1 MDDASKKILSKNIED
16 KLDEFF
22 SDDNDDVEESSTSSV
37 NNPPSLEK
45 LKSMVLSIDWEI
57 TDECLTGLVT
67 ETENL
72 ITVYEEDRP
81 TNALLRM
88 LKALGNYIRKHKAQA
103 HQEAIKRVMSVFA
116 SLETIID
123 GQIIDES
130 EKKRVV
136 ISEIKAFNILKE
148 QVGAKRSSSQ
158 PVSKN
163 NIKNQLVK
171 YKEIETAISDLENNF
186 KFQIDRL
193 KDQLA
198 TVEQEIKKTAGS

>member
-22 SDDNDDVEESSTSSV
+22 SDDDVEEPSTSPA
-37 NNPPSLEK
+37 NIQPSLEK

-57 TDECLTGLVT
+57 TDECLKGLVT

-72 ITVYEEDRP
+72 IAVYEDDRP

-123 GQIIDES
+123 GHIIDES
-130 EKKRVV
+130 EKKKGCCVRNQSIQYSKGTSWGKTFVFPTSFKEWYQKS
-136 ISEIKAFNILKE
+136 IGEI
-148 QVGAKRSSSQ
+148 
-158 PVSKN
+158 
-163 NIKNQLVK
+163 
-171 YKEIETAISDLENNF
+171 
-186 KFQIDRL
+186 
-193 KDQLA
+193 
-198 TVEQEIKKTAGS
+198 

>member
-1 MDDASKKILSKNIED
+1 MDDASKKVLSKNIED

-22 SDDNDDVEESSTSSV
+22 SDDDEESSMSSST
-37 NNPPSLEK
+37 NKQPSLEK

-72 ITVYEEDRP
+72 IAIYENDRP

-88 LKALGNYIRKHKAQA
+88 LKALGSYIRKHKAQA

-116 SLETIID
+116 SIETIIE
-123 GQIIDES
+123 GQIVDES
-130 EKKRVV
+130 EKKKVV
-136 ISEIKAFNILKE
+136 VSEIKAFNILKK
-148 QVGAKRSSSQ
+148 QVGAKHSSSQ
-158 PVSKN
+158 PATKN
-163 NIKNQLVK
+163 KIQNQLVK
-171 YKEIETAISDLENNF
+171 YREIETAISDLENNF
-186 KFQIDRL
+186 KFQIDQL